1 MLFVGERRRS
11 KWRPGAIRARD
22 VRAADLQEKPT
33 KRVKNKAGSPETVV
47 SLDPTKTAATQR
59 NIAASGASHQTQ
71 RAQRAKQSNSAVVD
85 CTLTGSRQ
93 FTSFVT
99 RQQTLRSSRNH
110 PDELLQSANG
120 CPS

>member
-1 MLFVGERRRS
+1 
-11 KWRPGAIRARD
+11 
-22 VRAADLQEKPT
+22 
-33 KRVKNKAGSPETVV
+33 
-47 SLDPTKTAATQR
+47 
-59 NIAASGASHQTQ
+59 
-71 RAQRAKQSNSAVVD
+71 VD